1 MEFFLVKDME
11 NRLKMILAIVNNKD
25 GVGKTTTVQ
34 NLAAGMLRKDK
45 NLRILEINL
54 DPQCNLTL
62 LNHAPEGCAT
72 VFDSMIACKGLP
84 IYKSKIGAYYVPGS
98 AKMQDVDPFLQNT
111 GSPRQ
116 VLGACISSPC
126 IDFTGEGITDPIDF
140 FDYIFI
146 DCPPALSQS
155 TYNAMVVASHLLIPV
170 QMEGLSVNGLAAI
183 LGALNEVKNDR
194 FALNKDLEL
203 LGLLPVMLDERP
215 RIVRQALGFLK
226 DIYGDKVLS
235 HGIRRC
241 IKVNEAQTE
250 LTDLF
255 SYSPYCTVANDYSLV
270 IKELFNL

>member
-1 MEFFLVKDME
+1 ME
-11 NRLKMILAIVNNKD
+11 NRLKMILAIVNNKG

-45 NLRILEINL
+45 KLRIIEIDL

-84 IYKSKIGAYYVPGS
+84 IYKSEIGVYYVPGS

-183 LGALNEVKNDR
+183 LGALDEVKNGR

-215 RIVRQALGFLK
+215 RIVRQALAFLK
-226 DIYGDKVLS
+226 ETYGDKVLS

-255 SYSPYCTVANDYSLV
+255 SYSPYCTAANDYSFV